1 MSNKPAFVFWG
12 TPDFAVIILNE
23 LKEVGFL
30 PALVVTAPDK
40 PKGRHL
46 VLTPPPVK
54 VWALENNVDV
64 LQSEK
69 IDADFIKKLQASN
82 WDLFIV
88 AAYGKILKKE
98 VLDLP
103 AHGTLN
109 VHPSLLP
116 AFRGSSPIES
126 AILAGLPETG
136 VSIMLLDEQ
145 MDHGPVLAQ
154 KKYQLGS
161 DTGATELEAAL
172 AHIGGAL
179 LAETIPSWVAGE
191 IKAISQD
198 NAQATFTKKIKK
210 EDGLLDLATDPA
222 INYRKFKAYEGW
234 PRTYYF
240 KDEKRVIV
248 TQAQLVDGE
257 LKIEKVLPEGK
268 KEMGY
273 EDFLRSK

>member
-1 MSNKPAFVFWG
+1 MSTKPKFVFWG
-12 TPDFAVIILNE
+12 TPDFAVIILDE
-23 LKEVGFL
+23 LKKAGFL
-30 PALVVTAPDK
+30 PVLVVTAPDK

-46 VLTPPPVK
+46 ILTPPPVK
-54 VWALENNVDV
+54 VWALENNIEVV
-64 LQSEK
+64 QPEK
-69 IDADFIKKLQASN
+69 IAADFVKKLQASN
-82 WDLFIV
+82 WDLFVV

-126 AILAGLPETG
+126 AILAGLSETG

-154 KKYQLGS
+154 QTYPLDP
-161 DTGATELEAAL
+161 DTGATELEAVL
-172 AHIGGAL
+172 AHIGGGL
-179 LAETIPSWVAGE
+179 LSETIPSWIRGE

-198 NAQATFTKKIKK
+198 DSQATFTKKIKK
-210 EDGLLDLATDPA
+210 EDGLIDLAGDPVV
-222 INYRKFKAYEGW
+222 NYRKFKAYEGW
-234 PRTYYF
+234 PRTYFF
-240 KDEKRVIV
+240 KDDKRVIIA
-248 TQAQLVDGE
+248 QEQLVDGE

-268 KEMGY
+268 KEMSY
-273 EDFLRSK
+273 EDFLRG